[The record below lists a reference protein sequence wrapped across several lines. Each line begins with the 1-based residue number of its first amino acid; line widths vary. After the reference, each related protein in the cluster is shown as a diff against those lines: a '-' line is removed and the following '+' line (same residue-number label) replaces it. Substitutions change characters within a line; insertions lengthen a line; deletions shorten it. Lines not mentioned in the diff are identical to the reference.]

1 MNVLNK
7 SKQNYYNQ
15 FYLSI
20 TDNTRE
26 QFWLE
31 QCSEIDFFTKP
42 IKENIFIKQIPLFI
56 NGFQKVH

>member
-42 IKENIFIKQIPLFI
+42 IKENILDKTNSPFYK
-56 NGFQKVH
+56 